1 MTTEISQIKEIQFS
15 ISSPEDILK
24 SSAAHINTATLYDTT
39 SNNIP
44 KTGGLFDTR
53 LGVIDRQFRCKT
65 CEQTH
70 VNCPGHMG
78 HIELAVPVYYEH
90 FIVYV
95 KGVLNCICLRCSKLL
110 VNRNHPI
117 IKNLMKNEPNNKK
130 RFNLIKNLMKTK
142 TCGGSTKEDDIH
154 YTQGCGAILPN
165 KIYSNQLDFVIA
177 EYNKEDTSSDS
188 KKKEKINN
196 IISAANAISILKRIS
211 KEDAFILGFHED
223 WCLPHW
229 LICSV
234 LPVVPPSV
242 RPSVKQYN
250 NQRSEDDLTQRYNEI
265 IKTNNHLKQKLASGD
280 TNEDFIKH
288 YTGLIQYYI
297 ITLIHNNIKGV
308 PATMT
313 KAGKKHMRSIE
324 ERLNGKGGRI
334 RSNLM
339 GKRVDFSARSVIS
352 PDPNL
357 NIEELGVPIKIAMN
371 LTFPEVVN
379 KFNINKLYKLIQNR
393 NNVYPGAKSYRS
405 IKTGRTKYLDYTK
418 ETIELEYGDI
428 VYRHLVDG
436 DVVLFNRQPSL
447 HKMSMMA
454 HKIRVMKG
462 STFRLNVNV
471 CKPYNADFDGDEM
484 NMHVPQSIQTAI
496 ELKMIANVSKQI
508 ISPSSNS
515 PIICPHQD
523 NCLGLYKITD
533 KDVYFTRK
541 EVMNMLVDVT
551 TFAGILPEPEINE
564 PKRRRWTGKQLVSM
578 ALPHISM
585 SMNSSK
591 VVIKKGQLIK
601 GQINKKVS
609 NAIVHIIFNEYG
621 FKKTREYLNN
631 IQKIITKYL
640 VRSGFSVGISD
651 LIIHPD
657 VKKINETIII
667 KTKEEIINMTKQVHL
682 NIFEGIS
689 NNINKVYEARI
700 KGLISKTSQKLE
712 DLNTKNID
720 KNNRINYMIASGSK
734 GSATNITQM
743 TCILGQQMV
752 NAARIPLSFDN
763 RSLPHYSKY
772 DNGVESRGFITNS
785 FIDGLTPQE
794 FFFHAMTGREGLIDT
809 AVKTAKSG
817 YIQRK
822 LVKTMEDLKVNH
834 DYSVRSSNGDI
845 VQFVYGDDAFNSI
858 YLEKQ
863 SFDLHFIT
871 EKTLKENYLLNIDDN
886 WDKYIIKKVLS
897 TYKKNSIISIAYETY
912 NKKIIEV
919 IKDIHLVYSKYEGAN
934 HKKVGLDITIYIPIN
949 FHRLFDN
956 VKEIYNIK
964 SNKSDITPLD
974 IINTIHEITETCKI
988 NTQFNKLIEY
998 MCYDKLSP
1006 NILIKKMHINKLALD
1021 YIKTSI
1027 ISIYRKSLVD
1037 GGEMVGPVAAQSI
1050 GEIST
1055 QLTLNTFHYAGVGEK
1070 SNVTA
1075 GVPRLEE
1082 LLNKQKPKEPVIKI
1096 FLREDIR
1103 HNKELVE
1110 DMKYNIELVN
1120 ISDILDSVAIYLE
1133 SANNYDNVLTEDK
1146 NIMKIYEVFS
1156 ELDSNYKNVNSNPW
1170 LIRLEFN
1177 RRKILSKK
1185 ISMDDI
1191 HLIIKYHIP
1200 NSNIIYA
1207 DDNANKLIFRLKI
1220 NFKSSVTSVDDDY
1233 NILIKH
1239 IDDIKNITIKGV
1251 NGIENV
1257 FLEENN
1263 SLIKQNGIVYNT
1275 LQEYY
1280 ITTSGS
1286 NLFDILCKEFVD
1298 TTRTG
1303 SIDINE
1309 MYETFG
1315 IESARFVLEQQINN
1329 VFKFSGQS
1337 TSGRH
1342 VALLC
1347 DIMCNKGKIMAA
1359 NRHGINQ
1366 SNIGPLAKCSF
1377 EETTDQFKTASVFGV
1392 SDLIEGVSANIMVG
1406 QIPKCGTGDS
1416 EIILDEDKIKDYYSK
1431 KYKSTKS
1438 LVEDVKETD
1447 KQDNSNEIFEQ
1458 DELINND
1465 MFDISLIEGDN
1476 IEF

>member
-1 MTTEISQIKEIQFS
+1 MTTEVSQIKKIQFS

-24 SSAAHINTATLYDTT
+24 CSTAHINTATLYDTT

-53 LGVIDRQFRCKT
+53 MGVIDRQFRCKT

-90 FIVYV
+90 FMYYV
-95 KGVLNCICLRCSKLL
+95 KGVLSCVCLRCSKLL
-110 VNRNHPI
+110 INRNHPI
-117 IKNLMKNEPNNKK
+117 VKNLMKNEPNNKK
-130 RFNLIKNLMKTK
+130 RFNLIKNLIKTK
-142 TCGGSTKEDDIH
+142 TCGGCTKEDDIH
-154 YTQGCGAILPN
+154 YIQGCGAILPN
-165 KIYSNQLDFVIA
+165 KIFSNQTSLDFVIA
-177 EYNKEDTSSDS
+177 EYNKEESSGDGR
-188 KKKEKINN
+188 KKEKINN

-211 KEDAFILGFHED
+211 KEDAYVLGFHED

-229 LICSV
+229 LICTV

-250 NQRSEDDLTQRYNEI
+250 NQRCEDDLTQRYNEI
-265 IKTNNHLKQKLASGD
+265 IKNNNHLKQKLASGD

-288 YTGLIQYYI
+288 YTSLIQYYI
-297 ITLIHNNIKGV
+297 ITLINNNIKGV
-308 PATMT
+308 PASMT
-313 KAGKKHMRSIE
+313 KAGKKKMRSIE
-324 ERLNGKGGRI
+324 ERLNSKDGRI

-379 KFNINKLYKLIQNR
+379 KFNINKLYKLIQNG
-393 NNVYPGAKSYRS
+393 NKVYPGAKSYKS
-405 IKTGRTKYLDYTK
+405 VKSGRTKYLEYTK
-418 ETIELEYGDI
+418 ETIELDYGDI

-447 HKMSMMA
+447 HKMNMMG

-515 PIICPHQD
+515 PIIKPDQD
-523 NCLGLYKITD
+523 NLLGLYKITD
-533 KDVYFTRK
+533 EDVYFNKK
-541 EVMNMLVDVT
+541 EVMNMLMDVT
-551 TFAGILPEPEINE
+551 TFTGTIPEPEINE
-564 PKRRRWTGKQLVSM
+564 PKRKRWTGRQLVSI
-578 ALPHISM
+578 ALPPISIR
-585 SMNSSK
+585 NSK
-591 VVIKKGQLIK
+591 VIIKKGQLIK
-601 GQINKKVS
+601 GQINKQIS
-609 NAIVHIIFNEYG
+609 NTIVHVIFNEFG

-657 VKKINETIII
+657 IRKLNESIII
-667 KTKEEIINMTKQVHL
+667 KTKEEIMNMTKQVHL

-689 NNINKVYEARI
+689 NNISEVYEAKI
-700 KGLISKTSQKLE
+700 MGVLSKTTKKLE
-712 DLNTKNID
+712 ENNSKNID

-743 TCILGQQMV
+743 TCLLGQQMV
-752 NAARIPLSFDN
+752 TGKRIPLSFDN
-763 RSLPHYSKY
+763 RSLPHFSKY
-772 DNGVESRGFITNS
+772 DNGIESRGYITSS

-822 LVKTMEDLKVNH
+822 LVKTMEDLKVSH

-858 YLEKQ
+858 YIEKQ
-863 SFDLHFIT
+863 SFDLHFIK
-871 EKTLKENYLLNIDDN
+871 EEELKENYLINIDDN
-886 WDKYIIKKVLS
+886 WDKHIIKKVLS
-897 TYKKNSIISIAYETY
+897 TYKKNNIVSIAYETY
-912 NKKIIEV
+912 NKKIIEIV
-919 IKDIHLVYSKYEGAN
+919 KDIHLVYGKFVDPSS
-934 HKKVGLDITIYIPIN
+934 KKVGIEITIYTPIN
-949 FHRLFDN
+949 FNRLFDN

-964 SNKSDITPLD
+964 NNKSDITPLD

-998 MCYDKLSP
+998 ICYDKLSP
-1006 NILIKKMHINKLALD
+1006 KILIKKLHFNKLALD
-1021 YIKTSI
+1021 YIKTFI

-1070 SNVTA
+1070 SNVTS

-1082 LLNKQKPKEPVIKI
+1082 LLNKQKPKAPEVSI
-1096 FLREDIR
+1096 FLNEDIR

-1110 DMKYNIELVN
+1110 GMKYNIELVKIN
-1120 ISDILDSVAIYLE
+1120 DILDSVAIYLE
-1133 SANNYDNVLTEDK
+1133 SKNNYENVLKEDE

-1156 ELDSNYKNVNSNPW
+1156 ELDSNYKNINSNPW

-1177 RRKILSKK
+1177 RIKILNKK

-1207 DDNANKLIFRLKI
+1207 DDNSNKLIFRLKI
-1220 NFKSSVTSVDDDY
+1220 NFKSSLTNIDNDY
-1233 NILIKH
+1233 NTLIKH
-1239 IDDIKNITIKGV
+1239 IEDIKDITIKGIK
-1251 NGIENV
+1251 GIDNV
-1257 FLEENN
+1257 FMSENY
-1263 SLIKQNGIVYNT
+1263 SLIKQNGIIYNT
-1275 LQEYY
+1275 KQEYY
-1280 ITTSGS
+1280 IKTSGS
-1286 NLFDILCKEFVD
+1286 NLFDILCKEYVD
-1298 TTRTG
+1298 TTRTY

-1309 MYETFG
+1309 MYATFG
-1315 IESARFVLEQQINN
+1315 IESARFVLEQQIND
-1329 VFKFSGQS
+1329 VFKFAGQS
-1337 TSGRH
+1337 TSARH
-1342 VALLC
+1342 VSLLC

-1377 EETTDQFKTASVFGV
+1377 EETTDQFKTASIFGV

-1416 EIILDEDKIKDYYSK
+1416 EIILDEDKIKEYYSK
-1431 KYKSTKS
+1431 KSKSKS
-1438 LVEDVKETD
+1438 LVGDVTEHT
-1447 KQDNSNEIFEQ
+1447 KQENINNIFEQ

-1465 MFDISLIEGDN
+1465 MFDINLIESDN